1 MSREEIERVVVDVV
15 SDHLPQN
22 ASVRMDMRLIHDLKL
37 ISDDATSV
45 AMGLERYFKVKV
57 PQARWS
63 KVFTVRDLVEVF
75 VEATQAT

>member
-1 MSREEIERVVVDVV
+1 MNREEIERVVVAVV
-15 SDHLPQN
+15 SNYLPRG

-45 AMGLERYFKVKV
+45 AMDLERYFKVKV

-63 KVFTVRDLVEVF
+63 KVFTVRDLVDVF
-75 VEATQAT
+75 IEATQAT